1 VTSQWIRFF
10 TDFGTLFDTSATK
23 SKNGIEDSKALRL
36 SAGIGATWKSPFGPL
51 AVDLGYPILKQDFD
65 KTQIFR
71 FSVGTQF

>member
-1 VTSQWIRFF
+1 
-10 TDFGTLFDTSATK
+10 LFDTSATK
-23 SKNGIEDSKALRL
+23 SKSGIDDTSALRL

-51 AVDLGYPILKQDFD
+51 AVDLGYPILKQSFD